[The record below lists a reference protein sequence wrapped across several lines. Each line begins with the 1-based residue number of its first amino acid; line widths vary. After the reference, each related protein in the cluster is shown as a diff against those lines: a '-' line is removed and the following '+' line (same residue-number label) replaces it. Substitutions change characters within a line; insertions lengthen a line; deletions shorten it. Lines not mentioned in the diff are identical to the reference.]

1 MNINY
6 DFLKT
11 KIVLELDKE
20 DVNLIPLSE
29 KIQKLSEEVGELAES
44 IQYFEE
50 KEQIEEIFDTYN
62 VCIVILHALKKENL
76 TKEFIS
82 NIIELTESK
91 KPNFNNISIYIG
103 KINSALLL
111 KQKSKITSKSTDE
124 SYLEKYVIEVL
135 KEMISFLKYMSK
147 KEEDYIIEEIIDS
160 KIDKWKE
167 KQEEF

>member
-11 KIVLELDKE
+11 NIVLELDKE

-50 KEQIEEIFDTYN
+50 KDQIEEIFDTYN
-62 VCIVILHALKKENL
+62 VCVVILHALKKDNL
-76 TKEFIS
+76 NKEFIS
-82 NIIELTESK
+82 NIIDSTESK

>member
-11 KIVLELDKE
+11 NIVLELDKE
-20 DVNLIPLSE
+20 DVNSIPLSE
-29 KIQKLSEEVGELAES
+29 KIEKLSEEVGELAES

-62 VCIVILHALKKENL
+62 VCIVILHALKKEKL
-76 TKEFIS
+76 TKDFIS
-82 NIIELTESK
+82 SIIESTESK

-103 KINSALLL
+103 KVNSALLL

-135 KEMISFLKYMSK
+135 KEMVSFLKYMSK
-147 KEEDYIIEEIIDS
+147 REEDYIIEEIIDS
-160 KIDKWKE
+160 KIEKWKE
-167 KQEEF
+167 KKEEF